1 MCTSVIQCPK
11 YCLRKATLYSFSS
24 LALVTLTFS
33 LFGKKKTRTRKF
45 SRLRMHFRSDHSS
58 SALNSDVCLC
68 LRQPRQCPQR
78 LLITQSP
85 CDSMSTE
92 KHDHFA
98 TENGRVTTAAGDGI
112 GHNNN
117 NKRSGATAMAE
128 AAAGNAGPRLTKRP
142 SVCACDTGVR
152 YWSAAAARRGCH
164 ADELR
169 GGGAGGGLGCSR
181 ALRAYWVSEQFQL
194 LPLVTSAPPAGV
206 VGRGAS

>member
-1 MCTSVIQCPK
+1 M
-11 YCLRKATLYSFSS
+11 
-24 LALVTLTFS
+24 TFS
-33 LFGKKKTRTRKF
+33 LFGKKDQDQEVFT
-45 SRLRMHFRSDHSS
+45 SAYMHFRSDHSS

-68 LRQPRQCPQR
+68 LRHPRQCPQR

-128 AAAGNAGPRLTKRP
+128 AAAGNAGPRLAKRP
-142 SVCACDTGVR
+142 SACAAGVR

-169 GGGAGGGLGCSR
+169 GGGAR
-181 ALRAYWVSEQFQL
+181 HARVAYWVSEQFQL
-194 LPLVTSAPPAGV
+194 LPLVTPASPLEGGCARATGSDARLRSGGV
-206 VGRGAS
+206 GVGGDAY